1 MSPPVGRLPAVRSKV
16 SVENGSGKFR
26 GVYHFNGTKPP
37 VAGSYFSDNKDSA
50 FAIVACSRMKTNQAP
65 IRMSYKDVESLPCD
79 NVPVMAT
86 WISNCGKFL
95 VFPEEEYD
103 FESVPMIDMLRRGWV
118 LPKREWDEYFVV
130 PAVKS
135 KKYYYRNP
143 CGWAEFM
150 CSVKKLKPGKKCT
163 DTESEAKKIRS
174 EAFLQSQAAAIL
186 IPSKIK
192 KQLNMPKLNPLKVPE
207 LNPLL
212 SKVPDEPEKKQ
223 QQEKGKTVFFIYIY
237 I

>member
-1 MSPPVGRLPAVRSKV
+1 
-16 SVENGSGKFR
+16 
-26 GVYHFNGTKPP
+26 
-37 VAGSYFSDNKDSA
+37 
-50 FAIVACSRMKTNQAP
+50 
-65 IRMSYKDVESLPCD
+65 
-79 NVPVMAT
+79 
-86 WISNCGKFL
+86 
-95 VFPEEEYD
+95 
-103 FESVPMIDMLRRGWV
+103 
-118 LPKREWDEYFVV
+118 
-130 PAVKS
+130 
-135 KKYYYRNP
+135 
-143 CGWAEFM
+143 M

-163 DTESEAKKIRS
+163 DTESKAKKIRS